1 MSDYTVY
8 GMSASGN
15 CHKVRLLL
23 EQLRVPYRWI
33 EIDTRSGFTR
43 SAEYLAKNPNGRVP
57 LLEIEPG
64 QFLAESNAILF
75 YLAEDSPFWPR
86 QRRHR
91 AEVLQ
96 WMFFE
101 QYSHEP
107 FIAVARFICTML
119 PAGHARRSEL
129 PRLLERGAQA
139 LDVMEQHLRGRQFF
153 VADGYSI
160 ADIALYAYTH
170 AADEGGFQL
179 ARYPGIKAWIGRVE
193 AQARFVPMPSVIPP
207 AA

>member
-1 MSDYTVY
+1 MSNYSVY
-8 GMSASGN
+8 GMSSSGN
-15 CHKVRLLL
+15 CYKVRLLL

-57 LLEIEPG
+57 LLELEPG
-64 QFLAESNAILF
+64 EFLAESDAILF

-107 FIAVARFICTML
+107 YIAVARMICTML
-119 PAGHARRSEL
+119 PPGHARRSEL
-129 PRLLERGAQA
+129 PRLLERGVQA
-139 LDVMEQHLRGRQFF
+139 LDVMEQHLRGRSFF
-153 VADGYSI
+153 VADSYSI

-179 ARYPGIKAWIGRVE
+179 AHYPAIRAWIGRVE
-193 AQARFVPMPSVIPP
+193 AQARFVRMPSATAP